1 MQHVAHSQSHWGLI
15 LLAVCM
21 AGPVFRMGRRSK
33 RIV

>member
-1 MQHVAHSQSHWGLI
+1 MI